1 MSQYDRKAN
10 AVRDLLDNGTP
21 PSVPPELY
29 EEAVRRGG
37 RMLRRRRALRRLLWL
52 LLLAAAVAFVIW
64 ASIAQPWVEPP
75 SETTPP
81 LTRW

>member
-1 MSQYDRKAN
+1 MSQYERKEV
-10 AVRDLLDNGTP
+10 AVRRLLEGGAP

-37 RMLRRRRALRRLLWL
+37 RRLRRHRAVRGLLWL
-52 LLLAAAVAFVIW
+52 ALFAAVVAFAVW
-64 ASIAQPWVEPP
+64 ASVAQPWVEPP
-75 SETTPP
+75 AETTPP

>member
-1 MSQYDRKAN
+1 MSQFDRKAN
-10 AVRDLLDNGTP
+10 AVRHLLDDGTP
-21 PSVPPELY
+21 PSVPPELH
-29 EEAVRRGG
+29 EQAVRRGG

-52 LLLAAAVAFVIW
+52 TLLVAAVAFVIW
-64 ASIAQPWVEPP
+64 ASVEQPWVEPP